1 MEDQITVRFPREL
14 SKALRER
21 ASRMRRKP
29 SEVVRMAVSEFL
41 QLSEPRTTR
50 AADRVEDLIGSLESG
65 LPEMATRHRELLVKK
80 LRRGR

>member
-14 SKALRER
+14 SRALRER

-41 QLSEPRTTR
+41 QIDEPRR
-50 AADRVEDLIGSLESG
+50 RRSADLVQDLIGSLESG
-65 LPEMATRHRELLVKK
+65 LPEMAIRHRELLVKK

>member
-41 QLSEPRTTR
+41 QIDEPRR
-50 AADRVEDLIGSLESG
+50 KRSADRVQALIGSLESG
-65 LPEMATRHRELLVKK
+65 LPDMAIRHRELLVTK

>member
-41 QLSEPRTTR
+41 QVNEPRTPR
-50 AADRVEDLIGSLESG
+50 SADAVQDLIGSLESG
-65 LPEMATRHRELLVKK
+65 LPEMAIRHRDLLIKK

>member
-21 ASRMRRKP
+21 ALRMRRKP

-41 QLSEPRTTR
+41 QFSAPRTTR
-50 AADRVEDLIGSLESG
+50 SADRVQDLIGSLESG
-65 LPEMATRHRELLVKK
+65 LPEMATRHRELLVEK